1 MAAIS
6 INNEQLQQALRILP
20 LVVTTL
26 LVVLFAS
33 ALAELTWQVVAPAPQ
48 YIPVTETDHDETAT
62 RRKRPDYGTRV
73 ASLHLFGEANVPVK
87 VERRLDETA
96 PETRL
101 NLTLRGVFST
111 GGDDA
116 LAIVSSEGGN
126 EQFYRMGD
134 KIQGGAILKAVYP
147 NQIIIER
154 DSRRETLT
162 LPKGKDTGID
172 IRRPEPS
179 RREPAASATAA
190 PSAPDGGTNL
200 GGLRKDLMQ
209 NPGKLGK
216 LIQAVPANENGQF
229 VGYRIS
235 PRGDPQL
242 FRSLG
247 LESGDILIAVNDVQ
261 IDRPEKGMAA
271 LQRLMKDDEIT
282 LTLMRDGAEFTVYH
296 SIPQ

>member
-6 INNEQLQQALRILP
+6 INSEQLQRVLRILP
-20 LVVTTL
+20 VVATTI
-26 LVVLFAS
+26 LVVLLAS
-33 ALAELTWQVVAPAPQ
+33 AIAELTWQVLAPAPE
-48 YIPVTETDHDETAT
+48 YIPTAETDHAAGP
-62 RRKRPDYGTRV
+62 RKKRPDYGSRV
-73 ASLHLFGEANVPVK
+73 ASLHLFGAANAPAT
-87 VERRLDETA
+87 VERRPDETA

-111 GGDDA
+111 GGEDA
-116 LAIVSSEGGN
+116 LAIVSSQGGD
-126 EQFYRMGD
+126 EQFYKVGD
-134 KIQGGAILKAVYP
+134 NVQGGAILKAVYP
-147 NQIIIER
+147 NRIIIER
-154 DSRRETLT
+154 GSRRETLT

-172 IRRPEPS
+172 IRRSEATPT
-179 RREPAASATAA
+179 RAPASPQTPGASA
-190 PSAPDGGTNL
+190 NL
-200 GGLRKDLMQ
+200 GGLRKDLMT

-235 PRGDPQL
+235 PRGDPRL

-247 LESGDILIAVNDVQ
+247 LESGDIIIAVNDVQ

-271 LQRLMKDDEIT
+271 LQKLMKDNELT
-282 LTLMRDGAEFTVYH
+282 LTLMRDGAEFTVHH